1 MIDHGTGVVIGETAV
16 VGKNCS
22 FLHGV
27 TLGSTGKEKG
37 DRHPKI
43 GDDVLIGCNTTVLGN
58 ISIGSCCK
66 IGSGSIVLKSLPKGL
81 TAVGNPARV
90 VGKSLCPSASM
101 GMDVALE
108 HVQNSQGVA
117 YSTTWSMYV
126 EGENYAEGI

>member
-1 MIDHGTGVVIGETAV
+1 
-16 VGKNCS
+16 
-22 FLHGV
+22 
-27 TLGSTGKEKG
+27 
-37 DRHPKI
+37 
-43 GDDVLIGCNTTVLGN
+43 VLIGCNTTVLGN

-66 IGSGSIVLKSLPKGL
+66 IGSDFIVLKSLPKGL
-81 TAVGNPARV
+81 TAVCNPARV